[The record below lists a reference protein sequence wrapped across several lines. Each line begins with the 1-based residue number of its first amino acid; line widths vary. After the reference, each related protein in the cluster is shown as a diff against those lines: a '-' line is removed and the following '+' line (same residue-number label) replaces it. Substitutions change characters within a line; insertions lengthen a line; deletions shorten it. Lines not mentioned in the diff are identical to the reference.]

1 MGGPCNSSDEMNE
14 RNNCYGICEARDRL
28 VTKVYYL
35 TVATEPRGSN

>member
-1 MGGPCNSSDEMNE
+1 MGGPFDPSDEMNE